1 MGVVMKKHKKDILI
15 LIIIFIYVGILVS
28 FSNAD
33 NDLIWNYGF
42 SYNFAKGLTMY
53 KDFNMVITPLYPFIC
68 GLFMKLLGQN
78 FIAFNFINTIILS
91 ALYFYIYKKYSKTFI
106 PSIVLISFILRPSY
120 NFLVLFLLLILLN
133 TKEEND
139 YLIGFILGL
148 ITMTKQSFILLTLP
162 SLLYFKKPKK
172 ILKRLIGFLIPVLL
186 FILYLV
192 LTNSFYPF
200 LNYTF
205 LGLFSFS
212 KKNSFFN
219 LGTVFVIALII
230 FLFNYYLKYK
240 DKKVLYLITYQ
251 VMAYPIFNAMHILFS
266 IIPVLIYFLNKFIE
280 NLEEKHK
287 LNSIYLKYLNF
298 VALILLLCPLFSIGL
313 QYHFKDLTKGLG
325 SLEYKDIDKKYLIKL
340 DTITKEIPN
349 IDKTYFIMYD
359 AYFYKLLLNKDINS
373 YDLLLNGNIGYNGE
387 EAVIKY
393 FNSLDSDTYFLLNN
407 IFEGGQLSKKIDNYI
422 RDNYVKVSTFD
433 DFILYKRG

>member
-1 MGVVMKKHKKDILI
+1 MKKHKKDILI
-15 LIIIFIYVGILVS
+15 LIIIFIYVAILVS

-42 SYNFAKGLTMY
+42 SYNFAKDITMY

-68 GLFMKLLGQN
+68 GLFMKFWGQN
-78 FIAFNFINTIILS
+78 FIGFNFINTIILS
-91 ALYFYIYKKYSKTFI
+91 ALYFYIYKKYPKTFI

-219 LGTVFVIALII
+219 LGTVFIIALII
-230 FLFNYYLKYK
+230 FLFTYYLKYK

-266 IIPVLIYFLNKFIE
+266 IIPVLIYFLTKFIE

-298 VALILLLCPLFSIGL
+298 MALIMLLCPLFSIGL

-325 SLEYKDIDKKYLIKL
+325 SLEYKDIDRKYLINL

-387 EAVIKY
+387 EEVIKY
-393 FNSLDSDTYFLLNN
+393 FNSLDSNTYFLLNN

>member
-15 LIIIFIYVGILVS
+15 LIIIFIYVGILVN

-53 KDFNMVITPLYPFIC
+53 KDFNMVITPLYPLIC

-78 FIAFNFINTIILS
+78 FIVFNLINTIILS
-91 ALYFYIYKKYSKTFI
+91 ALYFYIYKKYPKTFI
-106 PSIVLISFILRPSY
+106 TSIVLISFILRPSY

-133 TKEEND
+133 TKKEND

-148 ITMTKQSFILLTLP
+148 VTMTKQSFILLTLP

-172 ILKRLIGFLIPVLL
+172 ILKRIIGFLIPVLL

-219 LGTVFVIALII
+219 LGTVFIIALII
-230 FLFNYYLKYK
+230 FLFIYYLKHK

-251 VMAYPIFNAMHILFS
+251 VMAYPIFNAMHIIFS

-287 LNSIYLKYLNF
+287 INSIYLKYLNF
-298 VALILLLCPLFSIGL
+298 MALILLLCPLFSIGL
-313 QYHFKDLTKGLG
+313 QYHFKDLKKGVG
-325 SLEYKDIDKKYLIKL
+325 SLEYKDIDRKYLIKL

-387 EAVIKY
+387 EEVIKY
-393 FNSLDSDTYFLLNN
+393 FNSLDSNTYFLLNN
-407 IFEGGQLSKKIDNYI
+407 IFEGGQLSKKIDSYI
-422 RDNYVKVSTFD
+422 RDNYVKVSTFE